1 MSTFL
6 NWEAEAFG
14 DIQMVDMEEN
24 MNDGKS
30 YEYFASLGNMYP
42 ADVDATE
49 RPWDY
54 AMKLDDDAFLNIPNL
69 LERLRPMVP
78 RRNTWFVRSLAPTLS
93 LLNVND
99 SSQGS
104 GDVEELYMYG
114 PGYVLSWDLV
124 TWLSDHREELQGF
137 MYGWE
142 DKMISEMLKW
152 GGKAAD
158 SWVSA
163 VNEYT
168 SYPAMPTN
176 HGPWSRELGPDIILV
191 HGLKSVGLLG
201 EVIQYF
207 LGNETLISEETVGN
221 I

>member
-1 MSTFL
+1 
-6 NWEAEAFG
+6 
-14 DIQMVDMEEN
+14 
-24 MNDGKS
+24 
-30 YEYFASLGNMYP
+30 MYP
-42 ADVDATE
+42 ADVDATD

-78 RRNTWFVRSLAPTLS
+78 RRNTWFVRSPAPTLN

-104 GDVEELYMYG
+104 GDVEEFYMYG

-124 TWLSDHREELQGF
+124 TWLSDHSEELQGF
-137 MYGWE
+137 MHGWE

-152 GGKAAD
+152 GGKAKD
-158 SWVSA
+158 SWVSTD
-163 VNEYT
+163 NEYMNHP
-168 SYPAMPTN
+168 SLPTDQ
-176 HGPWSRELGPDIILV
+176 GPWSRELGPDVILV
-191 HGLKSVGLLG
+191 HGLKSIGLLG

-207 LGNETLISEETVGN
+207 LGNESLIS
-221 I
+221 